1 MRFLTHYASTN
12 PPQYRRY
19 FQNIQLISQKRAF
32 IGGKLCVYGQFGIKM
47 VKANF
52 ENSQKSSC
60 DLVASRV

>member
-1 MRFLTHYASTN
+1 
-12 PPQYRRY
+12 
-19 FQNIQLISQKRAF
+19 
-32 IGGKLCVYGQFGIKM
+32 M